1 MEAQRVTVLSAFEV
15 TGKKALVTGGAGGL
29 GAAIVEALA
38 EAGAEVVMI
47 DVSDSTDAIA
57 EGFRARGF
65 AVSSIVSDVGDRS
78 QVRSS
83 YKEALRRTGGVLDIL
98 VNAAGIQRRN
108 SSETF
113 SEEDWDAVLAI
124 NLDAT
129 FFFCQLAARTMIAQG
144 GGKIINIASIM
155 SFFGGITIPAYAAS
169 KGAVGQLTKALSNDL
184 GSKGICVNAIAPGYM
199 DTPLN
204 VALLADSQRT
214 SEVLARIPIGRWGTG
229 HDIKGMSVFLASS
242 ASDYV
247 SGAVIPLDGGY
258 SGR

>member
-1 MEAQRVTVLSAFEV
+1 MNVMGLFEL

-29 GAAIVEALA
+29 GASIVEALA
-38 EAGAEVVMI
+38 EAGAEVVML
-47 DVSDSTDAIA
+47 DVSPSTMPLTH
-57 EGFRARGF
+57 EFRSRGL
-65 AVSSIVSDVGDRS
+65 VVTGLHCDVADRA
-78 QVRSS
+78 QVRKS
-83 YKEALRRTGGVLDIL
+83 YAAAMELTGGTLDIL
-98 VNAAGIQRRN
+98 VNAAGIQRRS
-108 SSETF
+108 SSENF

-129 FFFCQLAARTMIAQG
+129 FFFCQLAARTMMVNG
-144 GGKIINIASIM
+144 CGKIINVASIM

-169 KGAVGQLTKALSNDL
+169 KGAVGQLTKALSNDW
-184 GSKGICVNAIAPGYM
+184 GAKGICVNAIAPGYM

-204 VALLADSQRT
+204 VALIADANRHA
-214 SEVLARIPIGRWGTG
+214 EVLGRIPAGRWGVG
-229 HDIKGMSVFLASS
+229 SDIKGISVFLASA

>member
-1 MEAQRVTVLSAFEV
+1 MTVLNSFEL

-38 EAGAEVVMI
+38 EAGAEVVII
-47 DVSDSTDAIA
+47 DVSDATEAIA
-57 EGFRARGF
+57 AGFRAAGL
-65 AVSSIVSDVGDRS
+65 AVSSIVCDVGDRS
-78 QVRSS
+78 QVRST
-83 YKEALRRTGGVLDIL
+83 YEDALGITGGNLDIL
-98 VNAAGIQRRN
+98 VNAAGIQRRS

-113 SEEDWDAVLAI
+113 PEEDWDAVLDI
-124 NLDAT
+124 NLHAT
-129 FFFCQLAARTMIAQG
+129 FLFSQLAARTMIAQG

-169 KGAVGQLTKALSNDL
+169 KGAVGQLTKALSNDWA
-184 GSKGICVNAIAPGYM
+184 SKGICVNAIAPGYM
-199 DTPLN
+199 DTPMN

-214 SEVLARIPIGRWGTG
+214 SEVLARIPAGRWGAC
-229 HDIKGMSVFLASS
+229 HDIKGISVFLASS
-242 ASDYV
+242 ASNYV